1 MIGNLNLATD
11 PFRNRALPW
20 TVATV
25 VTIFSVV
32 ALVFTLSQW
41 NTARARSLSV
51 ETDARDERAKVAEL
65 QKQAGEINESLT
77 DEQRRTLDA
86 AHLIADRK
94 NFPWSRLFSDLE
106 ATLPQGVRVSRITV
120 RDING
125 SGGRERAELELAV
138 VARNAADVTD
148 MMGTMARSG
157 ILSADLLTE
166 EPAPKGEAGIE
177 ATLRVRYTPSD
188 SRPATDARP
197 PDSPARHEATGATP
211 EPVPHTTNATEEG
224 ARVVASPA
232 VNTARAANANNG
244 ARAANA
250 NGGAARAPSA
260 PKNAAATDPVTPPRA
275 ARPAAKPKPSPTP
288 EGLK

>member
-1 MIGNLNLATD
+1 MIENLNLAND

-41 NTARARSLSV
+41 STARARSLAV
-51 ETDARDERAKVAEL
+51 ETDVRDERAKVAEL

-77 DEQRRTLDA
+77 DDQRRTLEA
-86 AHLIADRK
+86 AHLVADRK

-125 SGGRERAELELAV
+125 SGGQERAELELAV

-148 MMGTMARSG
+148 MMGAMGRSG

-188 SRPATDARP
+188 ARPATDARP
-197 PDSPARHEATGATP
+197 TDNSARREATDATTQT
-211 EPVPHTTNATEEG
+211 VLHTTNANEEG
-224 ARVVASPA
+224 ARAASLT
-232 VNTARAANANNG
+232 VNAAPS
-244 ARAANA
+244 ANA
-250 NGGAARAPSA
+250 NGGAARASSSS
-260 PKNAAATDPVTPPRA
+260 KNAAATDPVAPPRA
-275 ARPAAKPKPSPTP
+275 ARPSAKPKASPTP